1 MALSPDEKYIAYR
14 YSYQNKPW
22 ELYLQ
27 ETKPVAKPQQLTD
40 KAMSDSFKSYP
51 WRDTKIFTFKA
62 RDGADVHARIYEP
75 KPGTK
80 NNAAVIFVHGAGYL
94 QNDRLLVELLFP
106 RDDVQ

>member
-27 ETKPVAKPQQLTD
+27 EIKPNAKPQQLTD

-75 KPGTK
+75 KARNK
-80 NNAAVIFVHGAGYL
+80 K
-94 QNDRLLVELLFP
+94 
-106 RDDVQ
+106 